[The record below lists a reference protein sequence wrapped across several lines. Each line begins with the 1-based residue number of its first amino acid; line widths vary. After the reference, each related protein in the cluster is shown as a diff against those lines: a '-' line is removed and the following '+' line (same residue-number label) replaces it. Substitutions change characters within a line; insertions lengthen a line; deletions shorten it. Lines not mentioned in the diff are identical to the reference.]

1 MYIYIYL
8 YIYTHTRA
16 CARTHTHTKE
26 AVHVGNNLASG
37 RWSSW
42 VILRRWRN
50 KATSFCV
57 FQSKAQRNTGTCM
70 SSSSRPTEP
79 KPLIAKL
86 RGGDSVRE
94 DNNFVCYVPLVR
106 PAGHSR
112 GDIFKKR
119 LHIVHSQLS
128 RHFFV
133 CLFSKSSLTKAG
145 LKPNAAAV
153 TFAVVCVPQ
162 GHTVSPNTTT
172 PPLVKF
178 PLLPYLFWV
187 FLTHLCPLSRPSVNN
202 GLFGTSWWGCSSA
215 HSNKMVVHSQKWTIS
230 VKILL
235 ILLWLKWK
243 AL

>member
-86 RGGDSVRE
+86 RGGGETACGRITILCAMCRWSGLLDTAGVIFSRKGCILYIHSCHAIFL
-94 DNNFVCYVPLVR
+94 FVC
-106 PAGHSR
+106 
-112 GDIFKKR
+112 F
-119 LHIVHSQLS
+119 Q
-128 RHFFV
+128 
-133 CLFSKSSLTKAG
+133 KA
-145 LKPNAAAV
+145 PWQR
-153 TFAVVCVPQ
+153 Q
-162 GHTVSPNTTT
+162 G
-172 PPLVKF
+172 
-178 PLLPYLFWV
+178 
-187 FLTHLCPLSRPSVNN
+187 
-202 GLFGTSWWGCSSA
+202 
-215 HSNKMVVHSQKWTIS
+215 
-230 VKILL
+230 
-235 ILLWLKWK
+235 
-243 AL
+243 